1 MKTIFLLAF
10 LATTAILPAQ
20 NIDIELKNISNEWVN
35 LNEELAEK
43 ITVIDFWA
51 TWCKPCVDA
60 MPKMNYL
67 HEKYKDK
74 GVKVI
79 GINVD
84 SPRNQ
89 SKVRPLVR
97 SLNINYPILMD
108 SNEELIA
115 EFNVSV
121 LPTLFIL
128 DAQGKLVYTHEG
140 FAPGD
145 EKIIEKEIEKLL

>member
-1 MKTIFLLAF
+1 MKTFLLLVF

-51 TWCKPCVDA
+51 SWCKPCVDA

-145 EKIIEKEIEKLL
+145 EKIIEKEIENLL